1 MTDGESTQEAHDS
14 QHETPIVHC
23 VHLLAAERELLAECH
38 RHRVYLALCG
48 VELPVSELAASLC
61 EAGCDRMIG
70 YCLAC
75 LDHAAGV
82 NADAGLVWSP
92 PGPLLTVGFPAL
104 GGVGR

>member
-1 MTDGESTQEAHDS
+1 MTDGKAHKKRTTRNTR
-14 QHETPIVHC
+14 TPIVHC

-38 RHRVYLALCG
+38 RYRVYLALCG